1 MNEKKTRPTPSVEV
15 IRRPALAGTP
25 RPSAPRGAPG
35 APAAPGRPPP
45 PRHRPPL
52 HPPTDE
58 QVHALAIRERV
69 PARIARGELDG
80 KMKAR
85 IWRKLHAEEARRFDE
100 AYQLVAHTPGLA
112 LDDAFAL
119 LQSGLSVE
127 ELRARRARTAR
138 RADLRDARKRI
149 SAEAIDGWLAR
160 RVEEKAALAVVLAD
174 RTVLDVVST
183 VQPLAL
189 LLERAGRVEKLQV
202 VLLAAAEN
210 WEQAQ
215 PTLSR
220 DARLA
225 QRPAPVAREPD
236 RRPVSDPR
244 PLLEHA
250 GQTVRLEL
258 RNGLGIERRLLAVG
272 PYDVLVGTEGEEL
285 LIPLHAV
292 TAWAASSGA
301 EASKG

>member
-1 MNEKKTRPTPSVEV
+1 MMNEKKIRPVPAVEV
-15 IRRPALAGTP
+15 IRRPSVAGGAP
-25 RPSAPRGAPG
+25 RPTAPR
-35 APAAPGRPPP
+35 AAARPPP
-45 PRHRPPL
+45 SRRPPL
-52 HPPTDE
+52 HPPTDA
-58 QVHALAIRERV
+58 QVHALAVKERV

-85 IWRKLHAEEARRFDE
+85 IWRKLHAAEARRFDE
-100 AYQLVAHTPGLA
+100 AYQLVGLTPGLA

-138 RADLRDARKRI
+138 RSDLRDARRGVA
-149 SAEAIDGWLAR
+149 AEAIDGWLSR
-160 RVEEKAALAVVLAD
+160 KIQDKTPLAVVLAD
-174 RTVLDVVST
+174 RTVLDTVSV

-189 LLERAGRVEKLQV
+189 LLERGGRVEKLQV
-202 VLLAAAEN
+202 VLLTGAEN

-215 PTLSR
+215 PTLPR

-250 GQTVRLEL
+250 GRPVRLAL
-258 RNGLGIERRLLAVG
+258 RNGLVVERPLLAVG
-272 PYDVLVGTEGEEL
+272 PYDLLVGTSGDEL
-285 LIPLHAV
+285 LVPLHALV
-292 TAWAASSGA
+292 SWTPGA
-301 EASKG
+301 DATP

>member
-15 IRRPALAGTP
+15 VRRPSLAGP
-25 RPSAPRGAPG
+25 AARPAPARGAPG
-35 APAAPGRPPP
+35 RSPPS
-45 PRHRPPL
+45 RRTPL
-52 HPPTDE
+52 QPPTPA
-58 QVHALAIRERV
+58 QIQALAIRERV

-127 ELRARRARTAR
+127 ELRARRARSAR
-138 RADLRDARKRI
+138 RVDLRDARRGV
-149 SAEAIDGWLAR
+149 SAEPIDRWLAQR
-160 RVEEKAALAVVLAD
+160 IQDKSPLAVVLAD
-174 RTVLDVVST
+174 RTVLDVVSGI
-183 VQPLAL
+183 QPLAL
-189 LLERAGRVEKLQV
+189 LLERGGRVEKLQV
-202 VLLAAAEN
+202 VLLARAES

-215 PTLSR
+215 PALRR

-225 QRPAPVAREPD
+225 QRPVPVAREPD

-244 PLLEHA
+244 PLVPHA
-250 GQTVRLEL
+250 GTSVRLEL
-258 RNGLGIERRLLAVG
+258 RNGLMVERPLLAVG
-272 PYDVLVGTEGEEL
+272 PYDLLVGTDGEEFL
-285 LIPLHAV
+285 VPLHALV
-292 TAWAASSGA
+292 AWTAGTAAT
-301 EASKG
+301 E

>member
-1 MNEKKTRPTPSVEV
+1 MNEKKSRPAPSVEV
-15 IRRPALAGTP
+15 IRRPPLVGAP
-25 RPSAPRGAPG
+25 RPTAPRGAP
-35 APAAPGRPPP
+35 ARPPP
-45 PRHRPPL
+45 SRRPPL
-52 HPPTDE
+52 HPPTE
-58 QVHALAIRERV
+58 AQVQALAVRERV

-85 IWRKLHAEEARRFDE
+85 VWRKLHAEEARRFDQ
-100 AYQLVAHTPGLA
+100 AYQLVGSTPGLA

-138 RADLRDARKRI
+138 RADLRDARRRV
-149 SAEAIDGWLAR
+149 SAEAIEGWLTR
-160 RVEEKAALAVVLAD
+160 KVQDKTPLAVVLAD
-174 RTVLDVVST
+174 RTVLDVLTT

-189 LLERAGRVEKLQV
+189 LLERGGRVEKLQV
-202 VLLAAAEN
+202 VLLASAQS
-210 WEQAQ
+210 WEQIQ
-215 PTLSR
+215 PSLSR

-250 GQTVRLEL
+250 GATVRLEL
-258 RNGLGIERRLLAVG
+258 RNGLVVEQKLLAVG
-272 PYDVLVGTEGEEL
+272 PYDVLVGAPGDEL
-285 LIPLHAV
+285 LVPLHALM
-292 TAWAASSGA
+292 AWTPGESS
-301 EASKG
+301 KP

>member
-1 MNEKKTRPTPSVEV
+1 MMNEKKSRPAPSVEV
-15 IRRPALAGTP
+15 IRRPSLAGPP
-25 RPSAPRGAPG
+25 RPTSSRGP
-35 APAAPGRPPP
+35 PARPPP
-45 PRHRPPL
+45 GRRAPTQ
-52 HPPTDE
+52 PPTPA
-58 QVHALAIRERV
+58 QIQALAIRERV

-85 IWRKLHAEEARRFDE
+85 VWRKLHAEEARRFDE
-100 AYQLVAHTPGLA
+100 AYQLLAHTPGLA

-138 RADLRDARKRI
+138 RVDLRDARRGV
-149 SAEAIDGWLAR
+149 SAEPIDRWLAE
-160 RVEEKAALAVVLAD
+160 RVQEKTPLAVVLAD
-174 RTVLDVVST
+174 RTVLDVLSG

-189 LLERAGRVEKLQV
+189 LLERGGRAEKLQV
-202 VLLAAAEN
+202 VLLARAET

-215 PTLSR
+215 PALPR

-244 PLLEHA
+244 PLLEYT
-250 GQTVRLEL
+250 GKSVRLEL
-258 RNGLGIERRLLAVG
+258 RNGLSVERPLMAVG
-272 PYDVLVGTEGEEL
+272 PYDVLVGAEGEEFL
-285 LIPLHAV
+285 VPLHALMGW
-292 TAWAASSGA
+292 TAGSGA
-301 EASKG
+301 AP

>member
-1 MNEKKTRPTPSVEV
+1 MNEKKTRPAPPVEV
-15 IRRPALAGTP
+15 IRRPSLAGAP
-25 RPSAPRGAPG
+25 RPTAPRGAP
-35 APAAPGRPPP
+35 ARPPP
-45 PRHRPPL
+45 SRRPPL
-52 HPPTDE
+52 HPPTE
-58 QVHALAIRERV
+58 AQVQALAIKEHV

-100 AYQLVAHTPGLA
+100 AYQLVALTPGLG

-138 RADLRDARKRI
+138 RADLRDARKGVA
-149 SAEAIDGWLAR
+149 AEAIDGWLAK
-160 RVEEKAALAVVLAD
+160 RVQDKTPLAVVLAD
-174 RTVLDVVST
+174 RTVLDVLSGI
-183 VQPLAL
+183 QPLAL
-189 LLERAGRVEKLQV
+189 LLERGGRVDKLQV
-202 VLLAAAEN
+202 VLLTSAQV

-244 PLLEHA
+244 PLLEHT
-250 GQTVRLEL
+250 GKPVRLEL
-258 RNGLGIERRLLAVG
+258 RNGLGIERPLLAVG
-272 PYDVLVGTEGEEL
+272 PYDVLVGTQGDEL
-285 LIPLHAV
+285 LLPLHGLV
-292 TAWAASSGA
+292 SWAAAA
-301 EASKG
+301 EAS

>member
-1 MNEKKTRPTPSVEV
+1 MMNEKKTRPGPAVEV
-15 IRRPALAGTP
+15 IRRPTVAGAP
-25 RPSAPRGAPG
+25 RPTAPRGAPS
-35 APAAPGRPPP
+35 RPPP
-45 PRHRPPL
+45 SRRPPL
-52 HPPTDE
+52 HPATE
-58 QVHALAIRERV
+58 AQVQALAVKERV

-100 AYQLVAHTPGLA
+100 AYQLVGLTPGLA

-127 ELRARRARTAR
+127 ELRARRARTAK
-138 RADLRDARKRI
+138 RAGLRDARRGV

-160 RVEEKAALAVVLAD
+160 KTQDKTALAVVLAD
-174 RTVLDVVST
+174 RTVLDTLSI
-183 VQPLAL
+183 VQPLAF
-189 LLERAGRVEKLQV
+189 LLERGGRVEKLQV
-202 VLLAAAEN
+202 VLLAGAEG
-210 WEQAQ
+210 WDVAQ
-215 PTLSR
+215 KALPR

-244 PLLEHA
+244 PLLEHT

-258 RNGLGIERRLLAVG
+258 RNGLVVERPLLAVG
-272 PYDVLVGTEGEEL
+272 PYDLLVGTAGEEL
-285 LIPLHAV
+285 LVPLHALMS
-292 TAWAASSGA
+292 WAPGASAPS
-301 EASKG
+301 

>member
-1 MNEKKTRPTPSVEV
+1 MNEKKTRPAPPVEV
-15 IRRPALAGTP
+15 IRRPSLAGAP
-25 RPSAPRGAPG
+25 RPTAPRGAP
-35 APAAPGRPPP
+35 ARPPP
-45 PRHRPPL
+45 SRRPPL
-52 HPPTDE
+52 HPPTE
-58 QVHALAIRERV
+58 AQVQALAIKEHV

-100 AYQLVAHTPGLA
+100 AYQLLALTPGLG

-138 RADLRDARKRI
+138 RADLRDARKGVA
-149 SAEAIDGWLAR
+149 AEAIDGWLAK
-160 RVEEKAALAVVLAD
+160 RVQDKTPLAVVLAD
-174 RTVLDVVST
+174 RTVLDVLSGI
-183 VQPLAL
+183 QPLAL
-189 LLERAGRVEKLQV
+189 LLERGGRVEKLQV
-202 VLLAAAEN
+202 VLLTSAQV

-244 PLLEHA
+244 PLLEHT
-250 GQTVRLEL
+250 GKTVRLEL
-258 RNGLGIERRLLAVG
+258 RNGLGIERPLLAVG
-272 PYDVLVGTEGEEL
+272 PYDVLVGTDGDEL
-285 LIPLHAV
+285 LLPLHGLV
-292 TAWAASSGA
+292 SWAAA
-301 EASKG
+301 APAS

>member
-1 MNEKKTRPTPSVEV
+1 MNEKKTRPAPSVEV
-15 IRRPALAGTP
+15 IRRPSLTGAP
-25 RPSAPRGAPG
+25 RPIAPRGAP
-35 APAAPGRPPP
+35 ARPPP
-45 PRHRPPL
+45 SRRPPQR
-52 HPPTDE
+52 PPTE
-58 QVHALAIRERV
+58 AQVQALAVREHV

-100 AYQLVAHTPGLA
+100 AYQLVALTPGLA

-138 RADLRDARKRI
+138 RADLRDARKGVT
-149 SAEAIDGWLAR
+149 AEAIDGWLAS
-160 RVEEKAALAVVLAD
+160 RVQDKTPLAVVLAD
-174 RTVLDVVST
+174 RTVLDVLSA

-189 LLERAGRVEKLQV
+189 LLERGGRVEKLQV
-202 VLLAAAEN
+202 VLLTAAQV

-215 PTLSR
+215 PALSR

-250 GQTVRLEL
+250 GRRVRLEL
-258 RNGLGIERRLLAVG
+258 RNGLGIERPLLAVG
-272 PYDVLVGTEGEEL
+272 PYDVLVGTEGDEL
-285 LIPLHAV
+285 LVPLHGLV
-292 TAWAASSGA
+292 SWAAA
-301 EASKG
+301 TDAP